1 MIRRLVLHLV
11 ITAVSV
17 TAAAS
22 IVPGVNLTEGWSGAF
37 TVALV
42 LGFLNA
48 FVRPFLALLAL
59 PVTLLTLG
67 LFSLV
72 VNGAVFGLAA
82 WLTDSLQ
89 VAGLM
94 SAVGASVV
102 VAVCNAV
109 LGWLLGADDKK

>member
-1 MIRRLVLHLV
+1 MIRRLVLHLL
-11 ITAVSV
+11 ITALSV
-17 TAAAS
+17 TAAANL
-22 IVPGVNLTEGWSGAF
+22 VPGVSLSNGWTGAL

-72 VNGAVFGLAA
+72 VNGVVFSLAA

-109 LGWLLGADDKK
+109 MGWLLGTDSKT